1 MTDPTAPPIGAPHL
15 ASAPFRASLAGRLGL
30 NLPKD
35 FWPVGPVVKG
45 YEAAGFSWIQ
55 VHTPPR
61 SVLGEMESILRHAR
75 SLRGALSISGLR
87 LMLHGPDDLTLGT
100 PEHDRAFGGLL
111 RYAAEAGAEIV
122 VYHGANFPL
131 GDAATT
137 ARVQDRLLAEEA
149 SLRRFALQ
157 AEALPVTIAVENLA
171 PVFPGEAPRVCHSPA
186 AVRDLVHRIGCERV
200 GMLFDVGHAHITAD
214 AAGAR
219 LEDELAAVAGSVVL
233 FHVHDNLGARR
244 EPQPLSGLDP
254 LRLDLHLPPGGGRID
269 WTALAEMLTGHAAP
283 LMLEVHPPHRPEP
296 LGMAEVA
303 GGLLS
308 AA

>member
-1 MTDPTAPPIGAPHL
+1 MTDPTAAPIPAARLAP
-15 ASAPFRASLAGRLGL
+15 AYSRSVLAGRLGL
-30 NLPKD
+30 NFPKD

-45 YEAAGFSWIQ
+45 YEAAGFAWVQ

-61 SVLGEMESILRHAR
+61 SVLCEMEPILRHAR
-75 SLRGALSISGLR
+75 SLRGALAVSGLH
-87 LMLHGPDDLTLGT
+87 LMLHGPDDLSLGT
-100 PEHDRAFGGLL
+100 PEHDRAFEGLL
-111 RYAAEAGAEIV
+111 RYAAEAGGEIV

-131 GDAATT
+131 DYAPL

-149 SLRRFALQ
+149 SLRRFAVQ
-157 AEALPVTIAVENLA
+157 AEALGVTIAVENLA

-186 AVRDLVHRIGCERV
+186 AVRDLVARIGSERV
-200 GMLFDVGHAHITAD
+200 GMLFDIGHAHITAD
-214 AAGAR
+214 AMGGE
-219 LEDELAAVAGSVVL
+219 LEDELSAVADSVVL

-269 WTALAEMLTGHAAP
+269 WASLTPMLIGHAAP

-296 LGMAEVA
+296 LGMAEVTA
-303 GGLLS
+303 GLLS